1 MKAFVT
7 GSTGLLGSNLTELL
21 LTQGY
26 EVLAL
31 ARDLNKARR
40 VLGEHSNL
48 KLIQGNMQD
57 IPAFAHHLQGC
68 DVLFHG
74 AAYFRE
80 SFGLGDHWNKL
91 KAINIDATILL
102 LEAAETAGIT
112 KAIYVSSSGAV
123 GLTEDGAPSNEF
135 TPPSALNYEN
145 LYFKSKVM
153 GEEAIANFL
162 KTHDLPVTLIL
173 PGAMFGPGDAAPTEA
188 GQFVVDFLN
197 GKVPFVMSGGFS
209 VVDPRDVAEAMVSAV
224 QLGQSGERYLVAG
237 RYHSVEEIIR
247 LLGRFGNRPVPRI
260 KLPGFA
266 MHLLARLFLIIG
278 RLAGKKPDL
287 TVNAVKIMLS
297 EQAFDSSKAV
307 EALKVSF
314 RPLSESLKDM
324 VVWYEQNGY
333 VK

>member
-7 GSTGLLGSNLTELL
+7 GSTGLLGSNLTQLL

-31 ARDLNKARR
+31 ARDLSKARR
-40 VLGEHSNL
+40 VLGEHPNL
-48 KLIQGNMQD
+48 KFVQGDMQD
-57 IPAFAHHLQGC
+57 IPAFVRYLKGC
-68 DVLFHG
+68 DVLFHT

-80 SFGLGDHWNKL
+80 SFGLGEHWSKL

-102 LEAAETAGIT
+102 LEVAEAAGVA
-112 KAIYVSSSGAV
+112 KVIYVSSSGAI
-123 GLTEDGAPSNEF
+123 GLTPDGSPSNES

-153 GEEAIANFL
+153 GEDAIANFL
-162 KTHDLPVTLIL
+162 KTHNLPVILIL

-197 GKVPFVMSGGFS
+197 SKVPFVMSGGFS
-209 VVDPRDVAEAMVSAV
+209 VVDPRDVAQAMVAAV

-237 RYHSVEEIIR
+237 RFHSVEEIMQT
-247 LLGRFGNRPVPRI
+247 LARFGNRSVPKI

-266 MHLLARLFLIIG
+266 MHLVARMFLIVG
-278 RLAGKKPDL
+278 WLAGKKPDL
-287 TVNAVKIMLS
+287 TINAVKIMLS
-297 EQAFDSSKAV
+297 EQRFDSSKAV
-307 EALKVSF
+307 QAFKVPF
-314 RPLSESLKDM
+314 RPLAETLKDM

-333 VK
+333 VR